1 MVSVNCP
8 KTRNEEFGQ
17 LLEVLTEKYCQTV
30 MKLDEL
36 IEQFALLKGKNDK
49 VIKFQEENFHK
60 HDSGLDNILEMHEKL
75 QEKQQE
81 DNKKI
86 LKDVALGRFWIWL
99 FGPNPRPTLWKHS
112 SPGPTFFK
120 ISTRFRPKQPY
131 PA

>member
-1 MVSVNCP
+1 
-8 KTRNEEFGQ
+8 
-17 LLEVLTEKYCQTV
+17 

-86 LKDVALGRFWIWL
+86 LKDVENENESLQWYQNKF
-99 FGPNPRPTLWKHS
+99 
-112 SPGPTFFK
+112 
-120 ISTRFRPKQPY
+120 
-131 PA
+131 